1 MEDNIETFI
10 SFSSEAIVR
19 ASEKNGKKYIV
30 GVASSDSK
38 DDYKTI
44 FSNACQIGFVEDCQ
58 NFNILVELE
67 HQEKFGHPFIK
78 NIGKVVSA
86 SAIKENN
93 KTLFQVETELNSK
106 SFLANYVFDT
116 VKDPDPSFGE
126 PIKFGF
132 SIYGVVQKSHFEYI
146 DGEYTKIYDRVSLRR
161 IAMTDHPSN
170 PDTFVEA
177 VSRASEQDNV
187 TELPKVEPIQEQKPI
202 TEEVARDSIT
212 IETEY
217 GSASSLINQLAS
229 NQSQPIQETPESVPT
244 PQVTSQELKAKLDGV
259 LNEMVNQVKALQIS
273 GLTPVNM
280 LCLMSE
286 LVEKYCEAVE
296 DLDNAV
302 RWGSLNVNDNQ
313 TVERSSE
320 EQKENKLNVLLETLI
335 EVKDLENAKQNN
347 QQRICS
353 TCSTDCKADGQ
364 QCESV
369 SRSNSE
375 QKLENQPEHQEV
387 NNMENVEV
395 VETTEKTTTTVEVEP
410 VKEEL
415 VSRAS
420 ILEDMKSLMSEF
432 TTSITSSFE
441 SKLSS
446 VTAELE
452 KVKQMPMTI
461 AGNQLSNT
469 VSRSSNSIASIR
481 ERQRNGEPISQQE
494 REILQKDIN
503 RFLLGK

>member
-10 SFSSEAIVR
+10 SFSSEAVVR

-170 PDTFVEA
+170 PDTFIEA

-187 TELPKVEPIQEQKPI
+187 TELPKVEPIQEQT

-217 GSASSLINQLAS
+217 GSASSLINQLAN
-229 NQSQPIQETPESVPT
+229 NQSQPIQETSEPAPR
-244 PQVTSQELKAKLDGV
+244 PQVTSQELKTKLDV
-259 LNEMVNQVKALQIS
+259 ILNEMVNQVKALQAS
-273 GLTPVNM
+273 GLTPMNM

-286 LVEKYCEAVE
+286 LVEKYYETV
-296 DLDNAV
+296 DSLDAKV
-302 RWGSLNVNDNQ
+302 KYGYIEINDNQ

-375 QKLENQPEHQEV
+375 QKLENKPEHQEV
-387 NNMENVEV
+387 NSMENVEV
-395 VETTEKTTTTVEVEP
+395 VETTEKATTTVEVEP

-420 ILEDMKSLMSEF
+420 ILEDMKNLMSEF

>member
-1 MEDNIETFI
+1 MF
-10 SFSSEAIVR
+10 
-19 ASEKNGKKYIV
+19 
-30 GVASSDSK
+30 
-38 DDYKTI
+38 
-44 FSNACQIGFVEDCQ
+44 
-58 NFNILVELE
+58 
-67 HQEKFGHPFIK
+67 H
-78 NIGKVVSA
+78 
-86 SAIKENN
+86 
-93 KTLFQVETELNSK
+93 
-106 SFLANYVFDT
+106 
-116 VKDPDPSFGE
+116 PSFGE

-187 TELPKVEPIQEQKPI
+187 TELPKVEPIQEQEPT
-202 TEEVARDSIT
+202 TEEVARDSIIIQT
-212 IETEY
+212 DY
-217 GSASSLINQLAS
+217 GSASGLINQLAN
-229 NQSQPIQETPESVPT
+229 NQSQPCEAIAPESVPV
-244 PQVTSQELKAKLDGV
+244 PQITSQELKAKLDV
-259 LNEMVNQVKALQIS
+259 ILNEMVNQVKALQVS

-296 DLDNAV
+296 DLERDV
-302 RWGSLNVNDNQ
+302 KWGNLNINDNQ

-347 QQRICS
+347 QQRICG
-353 TCSTDCKADGQ
+353 TCSTDCKANGQ

-375 QKLENQPEHQEV
+375 QKLENQSEHQEV

-395 VETTEKTTTTVEVEP
+395 VETTEKTITTAEVEP

-420 ILEDMKSLMSEF
+420 ILEDMKNLMSEF

>member
-10 SFSSEAIVR
+10 SFSSEAVVR

-78 NIGKVVSA
+78 NIGKVISA

-187 TELPKVEPIQEQKPI
+187 TELPKVEPIQEQEPT
-202 TEEVARDSIT
+202 TEEVARDSIIIQT
-212 IETEY
+212 DY
-217 GSASSLINQLAS
+217 GSASGLINQL
-229 NQSQPIQETPESVPT
+229 QKI
-244 PQVTSQELKAKLDGV
+244 LD
-259 LNEMVNQVKALQIS
+259 S
-273 GLTPVNM
+273 
-280 LCLMSE
+280 
-286 LVEKYCEAVE
+286 
-296 DLDNAV
+296 LDF
-302 RWGSLNVNDNQ
+302 LHQ
-313 TVERSSE
+313 Y
-320 EQKENKLNVLLETLI
+320 LLL
-335 EVKDLENAKQNN
+335 
-347 QQRICS
+347 
-353 TCSTDCKADGQ
+353 
-364 QCESV
+364 
-369 SRSNSE
+369 
-375 QKLENQPEHQEV
+375 
-387 NNMENVEV
+387 
-395 VETTEKTTTTVEVEP
+395 
-410 VKEEL
+410 
-415 VSRAS
+415 
-420 ILEDMKSLMSEF
+420 
-432 TTSITSSFE
+432 
-441 SKLSS
+441 
-446 VTAELE
+446 
-452 KVKQMPMTI
+452 
-461 AGNQLSNT
+461 
-469 VSRSSNSIASIR
+469 
-481 ERQRNGEPISQQE
+481 
-494 REILQKDIN
+494 
-503 RFLLGK
+503 

>member
-10 SFSSEAIVR
+10 SFSSEAVVR

-187 TELPKVEPIQEQKPI
+187 TELPKVEPKQEQELI
-202 TEEVARDSIT
+202 NEEVIRDSIT
-212 IETEY
+212 IQTDY
-217 GSASSLINQLAS
+217 GSASGLINQLAN
-229 NQSQPIQETPESVPT
+229 NQSQPIEETSEPAPK
-244 PQVTSQELKAKLDGV
+244 PQITSQELKAKLDGV
-259 LNEMVNQVKALQIS
+259 LNEMVNQVKALQAS

-286 LVEKYCEAVE
+286 LVEKYCEVVE
-296 DLDNAV
+296 ELDDKIEY
-302 RWGSLNVNDNQ
+302 GSIEINDNQ

-369 SRSNSE
+369 SRSNIE
-375 QKLENQPEHQEV
+375 QKLENQPEYQEV
-387 NNMENVEV
+387 NSMENVEV
-395 VETTEKTTTTVEVEP
+395 VETTEKTTTVEVEP

>member
-10 SFSSEAIVR
+10 SFSSEAVVR

-30 GVASSDSK
+30 GIASSDTK
-38 DDYKTI
+38 DDYNTI

-86 SAIKENN
+86 AAIKENG
-93 KTLFQVETELNSK
+93 KSLFQVETELNTK

-126 PIKFGF
+126 PVKFGF

-146 DGEYTKIYDRVSLRR
+146 NGEYTKIYDRVSLRR

-187 TELPKVEPIQEQKPI
+187 AELPKVEPTQEQV
-202 TEEVARDSIT
+202 TEEVSRDSIT
-212 IETEY
+212 IQTDC
-217 GSASSLINQLAS
+217 GSASGLINQLAN
-229 NQSQPIQETPESVPT
+229 NQNAPCNMEVPESVPV
-244 PQVTSQELKAKLDGV
+244 PQVTSQELKAKLDV
-259 LNEMVNQVKALQIS
+259 ILNEMVNQVKALQAS
-273 GLTPVNM
+273 GLTPMNM

-286 LVEKYCEAVE
+286 LVEKYCESVE

-302 RWGSLNVNDNQ
+302 RWGSLSVNDNP

-320 EQKENKLNVLLETLI
+320 EPKENKLNILLETLSEI
-335 EVKDLENAKQNN
+335 KDIENAKQNH

-353 TCSTDCKADGQ
+353 VCSTECKADGQ

-375 QKLENQPEHQEV
+375 QIEQNQSIDKEV
-387 NNMENVEV
+387 ITMENTEV
-395 VETTEKTTTTVEVEP
+395 VEPTTEKVQSEIEPAKEVEM
-410 VKEEL
+410 

-420 ILEDMKSLMSEF
+420 IMEDMKSLMAEF
-432 TTSITSSFE
+432 TTSITSSLE
-441 SKLSS
+441 IKLNS
-446 VTAELE
+446 VTAELD
-452 KVKQMPMTI
+452 KVKQMPLSI
-461 AGNQLSNT
+461 AGNQLAHT
-469 VSRSSNSIASIR
+469 VSRSSNSIATIR
-481 ERQRNGEPISQQE
+481 EKKLKGEYVSPQENEMLQR
-494 REILQKDIN
+494 DIN
-503 RFLLGK
+503 RFLMGK